1 MGARSVGPKQRL
13 SRFWN
18 ICAQKKVFLSF
29 PWVQVICD
37 YVKIWSSSS
46 HIKVHQQI
54 SFCHF
59 GNLQSSWENQILLWH
74 DQGLKFWSIYQNS
87 TDWIGSKFAILTSF
101 CWFHPN
107 REIKSYSTIQTD
119 RSEFWDLIFELW
131 DTTLERSS
139 CPGHEAPPFPHCSS
153 SSVPRLTSESAGRA
167 TASPSTGHGA
177 IFVGGAPT
185 GTVIIGHNFPRTL
198 LAFNNRTAVG
208 QERTIKNRWFSIGQ
222 WLIRRAASS
231 CRFSWGN
238 RDDLPR
244 SSEWDYT
251 VTYGVD
257 C

>member
-1 MGARSVGPKQRL
+1 VEVGDHLHVFFVWKIDHPNVYSVVLRLIKRSSETATPIKSTLITFIYGCMITFFFMGARSVGPKQRL

-87 TDWIGSKFAILTSF
+87 TDWIGSEFAILTSF

-107 REIKSYSTIQTD
+107 S
-119 RSEFWDLIFELW
+119 
-131 DTTLERSS
+131 
-139 CPGHEAPPFPHCSS
+139 
-153 SSVPRLTSESAGRA
+153 PR
-167 TASPSTGHGA
+167 
-177 IFVGGAPT
+177 
-185 GTVIIGHNFPRTL
+185 
-198 LAFNNRTAVG
+198 NR
-208 QERTIKNRWFSIGQ
+208 
-222 WLIRRAASS
+222 
-231 CRFSWGN
+231 
-238 RDDLPR
+238 
-244 SSEWDYT
+244 
-251 VTYGVD
+251 
-257 C
+257 